1 MCWAFP
7 QGEGPKVPSTM
18 FERNLF
24 LNPVIRITSV
34 IMVFV
39 DIKIASIVTGG
50 REAPKAEGLYLYII
64 TEGLTKQLTNI
75 FVSICQPHPITETD
89 THQIFLG

>member
-7 QGEGPKVPSTM
+7 QGEGLKVPSTT

-24 LNPVIRITSV
+24 LNPVIRITTV

-50 REAPKAEGLYLYII
+50 REAPKPKACY
-64 TEGLTKQLTNI
+64 NRR
-75 FVSICQPHPITETD
+75 PD
-89 THQIFLG
+89 

>member
-7 QGEGPKVPSTM
+7 QGEGLKVPSTT

-24 LNPVIRITSV
+24 LNPVIRITTV

-50 REAPKAEGLYLYII
+50 CEAPKAEGL
-64 TEGLTKQLTNI
+64 
-75 FVSICQPHPITETD
+75 
-89 THQIFLG
+89 

>member
-1 MCWAFP
+1 MVQKYSIIWMILSKDLICWAFP

-24 LNPVIRITSV
+24 LNPVIRIKTV

-50 REAPKAEGLYLYII
+50 CKVPKAKGLF
-64 TEGLTKQLTNI
+64 N
-75 FVSICQPHPITETD
+75 
-89 THQIFLG
+89 

>member
-7 QGEGPKVPSTM
+7 QGEGPKVPNTT

-24 LNPVIRITSV
+24 LNPVIRIRSV

-39 DIKIASIVTGG
+39 GIKIASIVTGG
-50 REAPKAEGLYLYII
+50 CEAPKAEGL
-64 TEGLTKQLTNI
+64 
-75 FVSICQPHPITETD
+75 F
-89 THQIFLG
+89 